1 MRAMQSE
8 QLCGCE
14 PLLFVF
20 DKISTSA
27 LCPDKH
33 GPVASSPLSPITLPG
48 CQHVSQ
54 LNPFKT
60 NFSLTFSKKM
70 NTYSYHM
77 YQ

>member
-33 GPVASSPLSPITLPG
+33 GPVASSPLSPITLAG
-48 CQHVSQ
+48 CQHVSHLKSPVHGHLQ
-54 LNPFKT
+54 IEIQIKLCSTACN
-60 NFSLTFSKKM
+60 
-70 NTYSYHM
+70 
-77 YQ
+77 